1 MLVGRDLE
9 RQELRHLCEVA
20 RRGMS
25 GVLVV
30 RGDGGIGKTALF
42 DEVISSETAVH
53 ATRVS
58 GFEAEME
65 LSFAGLQRLLVPW
78 ESQQTRL
85 PGPQGAALRSA
96 FGQAEGPPADRFLVG
111 LATL

>member
-9 RQELRHLCEVA
+9 RQELRSLYEAA

-30 RGDGGIGKTALF
+30 RGVGGIGKTALF
-42 DEVISSETAVH
+42 DDVIASETGVH

-65 LSFAGLQRLLVPW
+65 LSFAGLQRLLFPW
-78 ESQQTRL
+78 ESELTRL

-96 FGQAEGPPADRFLVG
+96 FGRADGPPPDRFLVG
-111 LATL
+111 